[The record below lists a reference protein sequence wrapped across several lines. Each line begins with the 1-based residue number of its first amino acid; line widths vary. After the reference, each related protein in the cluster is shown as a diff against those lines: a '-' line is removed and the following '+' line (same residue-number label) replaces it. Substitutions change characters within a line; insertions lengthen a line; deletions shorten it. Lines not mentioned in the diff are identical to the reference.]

1 MVRHRW
7 GEGDASMDAFIF
19 QIYVCTHTP
28 GTAHNTRCRR
38 RASATS
44 TLYSLVGGDSM
55 PLPGVVVAARKAVAP
70 GVVAGVE
77 RIPSVPHLG
86 CVGVRTSRTICAP
99 IPERGNQFAATV
111 RSTQSCLSQYSLATA
126 RAPGINIVKSA
137 ICESTAKGS

>member
-1 MVRHRW
+1 
-7 GEGDASMDAFIF
+7 
-19 QIYVCTHTP
+19 
-28 GTAHNTRCRR
+28 
-38 RASATS
+38 
-44 TLYSLVGGDSM
+44 M

-99 IPERGNQFAATV
+99 IPERRNQFAATV